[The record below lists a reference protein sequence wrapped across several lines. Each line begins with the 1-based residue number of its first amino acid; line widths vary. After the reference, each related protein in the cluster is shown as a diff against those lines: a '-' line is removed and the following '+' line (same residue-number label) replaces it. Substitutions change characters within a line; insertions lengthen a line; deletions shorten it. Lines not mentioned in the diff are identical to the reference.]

1 MALIETARRQT
12 GTAVNWYGQQVAARP
27 VLTLATS
34 GAVAGLG
41 MFAIGAAFSL
51 LVGDDPIPWGWYAK
65 AAIVQAAAWW
75 VMALL
80 VRGRRSSR

>member
-1 MALIETARRQT
+1 MALIEAARRQA
-12 GTAVNWYGQQVAARP
+12 GAAVSRYGQQVAARP

-34 GAVAGLG
+34 GVVAGLCV
-41 MFAIGAAFSL
+41 FAIGAVFAV

-65 AAIVQAAAWW
+65 VAIVQAAAWW

-80 VRGRRSSR
+80 VRGRRSRR